1 MFFQYFGFVSWVCT
15 ISVLRK
21 IVNKIKRRF
30 IIFWFVK
37 TIFNFTKITIN
48 ISTEFSISHLQSKT
62 VRFEIYNKYL
72 KEMIATTTIYTNTK
86 KN

>member
-1 MFFQYFGFVSWVCT
+1 MFFQYLGFVSWVCT